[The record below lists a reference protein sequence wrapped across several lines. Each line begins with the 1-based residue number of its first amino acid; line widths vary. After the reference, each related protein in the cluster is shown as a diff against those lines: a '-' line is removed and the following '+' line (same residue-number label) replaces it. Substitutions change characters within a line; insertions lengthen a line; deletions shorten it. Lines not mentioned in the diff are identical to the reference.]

1 MAITTYRPLSLIE
14 QINRGMGGLVEGSN
28 FSSEE
33 WSPAVDIKETEA
45 AFVIHADLPGVKP
58 EQIEVTTED
67 GTLTIKG
74 SRESSKKEERK
85 NYSRVERFS
94 GSFMRRFTLPE
105 QADCGNVSAETRDGV
120 LELTIPK
127 IEKAKQQ
134 KITVKKGSH

>member
-1 MAITTYRPLSLIE
+1 MAITTYRPLSLVE
-14 QINRGMGGLVEGSN
+14 QINRGMGGLTDGTN
-28 FSSEE
+28 FSREE
-33 WSPAVDIKETEA
+33 WSPAVDIKETES
-45 AFVIHADLPGVKP
+45 AFIFHADLPGVKP

-105 QADCGNVSAETRDGV
+105 QADCENVSAETTDGV

>member
-14 QINRGMGGLVEGSN
+14 QINRGMGGLPEGAN

-45 AFVIHADLPGVKP
+45 AFIIHADLPGVKP
-58 EQIEVTTED
+58 EQIEVTTEG

-105 QADCGNVSAETRDGV
+105 QADCASVSAETADGV